1 LCERLIPGRQA
12 KDGRTASC
20 KDREISDD
28 PAQFEILHFSPDD
41 RTWPTPEDF
50 RKVFHRWETVIPN
63 VGPRDFPPASR

>member
-1 LCERLIPGRQA
+1 V
-12 KDGRTASC
+12 
-20 KDREISDD
+20 ISDD